1 MKWLKKFLQFV
12 DEMRIKMGSQATRIE
27 LEAICKDLGI
37 FQKFVDFL
45 SFVVRSEVSENES

>member
-27 LEAICKDLGI
+27 LQAICKDLGI
-37 FQKFVDFL
+37 FLKNLWIFYHF
-45 SFVVRSEVSENES
+45 